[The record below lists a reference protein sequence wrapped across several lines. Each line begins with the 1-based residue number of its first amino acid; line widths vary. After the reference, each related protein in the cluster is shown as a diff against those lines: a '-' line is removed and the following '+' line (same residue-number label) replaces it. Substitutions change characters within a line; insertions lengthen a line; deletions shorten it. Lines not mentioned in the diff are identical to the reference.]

1 MIKEGITV
9 EGPFWPEPVEI
20 KKVEEFGNR
29 IHIIGSTI
37 YSNKHIDQ
45 LLLRG
50 DIEKL
55 RTKEFVLDFSVPGSE
70 AFLAIEAER
79 YKFASAFDPLLA
91 MSTSKIDPLPFQIEA
106 VYGYILKLPH
116 IRFLIADD
124 PGAGKTIMAGL
135 IMKELKLRGI
145 INRILI
151 VVPGHL
157 KDQWIRELKD
167 KFQEHI
173 TLIDRNI
180 LDAHYAENPWQRESQ
195 AITSIDFAKRDEVL
209 PSLTNVN
216 WDLIIVDEA
225 HKMAAYRY
233 RDKLSKTERYKLGEV
248 LSKNSDHLLFLTATP
263 HKGDPENYRLFL
275 DLLVPGF
282 FATQELINESIENK
296 DNPLFIR
303 RMKEDLKDF
312 DGKPI
317 FTNRYPKTIKF
328 RLSDKEKELY
338 NKLSRY
344 VINQYN
350 LALKSYRRRNIT
362 FALLILQRRMAS
374 STYALLRSLERR
386 KERLEDL
393 LKEPELMK
401 QMPTFLYEIEEI
413 DDYEEEKRWEQEK
426 KWEMLSIAE
435 NRYELEKEIDIL
447 EKLKDM
453 AKDILN
459 EECEVKLDELKKAI
473 EEGFKKIRE
482 IQGNEK
488 ILIFTESKDTLEYL
502 IKRIK
507 SWGYSVNYI
516 HGGMRLKE
524 RVEAEKVFQHETQ
537 VMVATEA
544 AGEGINLQ
552 FCHLMINY
560 DIPWNPNR
568 LEQRMGRIHRY
579 GQQKDVYIFN
589 LVAED
594 TREGKVLAKIFD
606 KLEEIRK
613 AIGSEKVFDVIG
625 DIFYGKN
632 LYQLILDAVAN
643 ARSLDE
649 IIKEIDIKIDDEYII
664 KVKEALGESLAT
676 KHIDYSK
683 IKEMTEKVKE
693 HRLIPEYVEEFFKRA
708 FKKVGGKIRVRK
720 DGFLAID
727 SIPYEIR
734 KITNEFDF
742 KNRYGSILKSYPRAT
757 FDKDIAFKNPEVEF
771 ISFGHPLL
779 EALLEWVDKH
789 YFTKLQKGSVFQ
801 DPSGKYNG
809 VLWFFEGEVKDGK
822 GQIAGKRLIAIYD
835 NGKELN
841 DINPAILWDF
851 IPSDNNKQTKVNINK
866 EKAQEHSISTVEKY
880 KQEIVKERKRQ
891 AEIKKKYGIKS
902 LEYFIGKFDADLA
915 ELYERQAE
923 GEKVDIVIRNK
934 GEKKKQYEESLKT
947 LQKEIEQ
954 EISLTV
960 SMPKFLGAVLIQPE
974 ISDISKQAGMV
985 SDEEVEKIGMKISME
1000 YEKNQGRKPKDVSK
1014 ENLGFD
1020 IRSKGDSEIR
1030 YIEVKARAN
1039 EGYVALTTNEWFKAN
1054 RFKEQYWLYVVSN
1067 ASTYPTLYIINNPAA
1082 NLSVE
1087 KKIEVIRFLVPLEE
1101 WKNKGVK
1108 VEKDLL

>member
-1 MIKEGITV
+1 
-9 EGPFWPEPVEI
+9 
-20 KKVEEFGNR
+20 
-29 IHIIGSTI
+29 
-37 YSNKHIDQ
+37 
-45 LLLRG
+45 
-50 DIEKL
+50 
-55 RTKEFVLDFSVPGSE
+55 
-70 AFLAIEAER
+70 
-79 YKFASAFDPLLA
+79 
-91 MSTSKIDPLPFQIEA
+91 
-106 VYGYILKLPH
+106 
-116 IRFLIADD
+116 
-124 PGAGKTIMAGL
+124 
-135 IMKELKLRGI
+135 
-145 INRILI
+145 
-151 VVPGHL
+151 
-157 KDQWIRELKD
+157 
-167 KFQEHI
+167 
-173 TLIDRNI
+173 
-180 LDAHYAENPWQRESQ
+180 
-195 AITSIDFAKRDEVL
+195 
-209 PSLTNVN
+209 
-216 WDLIIVDEA
+216 
-225 HKMAAYRY
+225 
-233 RDKLSKTERYKLGEV
+233 
-248 LSKNSDHLLFLTATP
+248 
-263 HKGDPENYRLFL
+263 
-275 DLLVPGF
+275 
-282 FATQELINESIENK
+282 
-296 DNPLFIR
+296 
-303 RMKEDLKDF
+303 
-312 DGKPI
+312 
-317 FTNRYPKTIKF
+317 
-328 RLSDKEKELY
+328 
-338 NKLSRY
+338 
-344 VINQYN
+344 
-350 LALKSYRRRNIT
+350 
-362 FALLILQRRMAS
+362 
-374 STYALLRSLERR
+374 
-386 KERLEDL
+386 
-393 LKEPELMK
+393 
-401 QMPTFLYEIEEI
+401 
-413 DDYEEEKRWEQEK
+413 
-426 KWEMLSIAE
+426 MLSIAE

-459 EECEVKLDELKKAI
+459 EECEVKLYELKKAI

-643 ARSLDE
+643 ARSLDD

-676 KHIDYSK
+676 KHIDYTR
-683 IKEMTEKVKE
+683 IKEMTEKAKE

-708 FKKVGGKIRVRK
+708 FKKAGGKIRVRK
-720 DGFLAID
+720 DRFLAIN

-734 KITNEFDF
+734 KITNQFDF

-757 FDKDIAFKNPEVEF
+757 FDRDIAFKNPEVEF

-779 EALLEWVDKH
+779 EALLEWVDKY

-835 NGKELN
+835 NGKELT

-866 EKAQEHSISTVEKY
+866 EKAQEHSISAVEKY

-960 SMPKFLGAVLIQPE
+960 SMPRFLGAVLIKPE
-974 ISDISKQAGMV
+974 ISDISKQAGMI
-985 SDEEVEKIGMKISME
+985 SDEKVEKIGMKISIE

-1020 IRSKGDSEIR
+1020 IRSKGDDGIR

-1067 ASTYPTLYIINNPAA
+1067 ATTYPTLYVINNPAF
-1082 NLSVE
+1082 NLNVE

-1108 VEKDLL
+1108 V